1 MSARTNQIVQ
11 WSEGKVHRSVGIGV
25 CLAGGAVAAKC
36 VVVGKWCSY

>member
-11 WSEGKVHRSVGIGV
+11 WSEVMVRISVGIGV
-25 CLAGGAVAAKC
+25 CLARGAVAAKC